1 MLAQRQTLP
10 TWRARVSPFR
20 RHLAVG
26 CPASSEAAADA
37 AFETTV
43 TRAIKLRRIRFV
55 GLVARMGEINTE
67 FLSKNVKIQRGQPKY
82 SLEDGEMD
90 LTAR

>member
-1 MLAQRQTLP
+1 M
-10 TWRARVSPFR
+10 
-20 RHLAVG
+20 
-26 CPASSEAAADA
+26 
-37 AFETTV
+37 
-43 TRAIKLRRIRFV
+43 